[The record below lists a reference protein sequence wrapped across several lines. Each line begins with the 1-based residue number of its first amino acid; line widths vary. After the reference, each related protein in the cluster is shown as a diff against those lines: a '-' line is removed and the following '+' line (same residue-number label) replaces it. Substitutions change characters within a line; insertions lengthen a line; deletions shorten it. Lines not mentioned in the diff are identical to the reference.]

1 VAATKPK
8 KPFYK
13 SWIFWLIVVVVT
25 IAFNSGDKT
34 GAPTT
39 VKAAAQP
46 SAPLPE
52 PQLQFVRTVSDAQS
66 KARSA
71 ENDMQRGG
79 IKAARDKQMCSQLQT
94 RSAKDWIGKVER
106 VGANS
111 DGKGV
116 FSVEIAKDVEVK
128 TWNNALSDAFHKTM
142 LEPGT
147 PLFDTAA
154 SLKKGQ
160 MIKFSGTFFS
170 ASDGDCLV
178 ESSLSLSGKVKNPEF
193 IFRFTA
199 IEAL

>member
-1 VAATKPK
+1 VATTKPK

-13 SWIFWLIVVVVT
+13 SWAFWLILVALV
-25 IAFNSGDKT
+25 IAFNSGEKGGATPTQKT
-34 GAPTT
+34 A
-39 VKAAAQP
+39 VQP

-52 PQLQFVRTVSDAQS
+52 VQLAFVQTVGEAQN

-79 IKAARDKQMCSQLQT
+79 IKAARDKQLCSQLKS
-94 RSAKDWIGKVER
+94 RAVKEWIGKVQR
-106 VGANS
+106 VDANS

-116 FSVEIAKDVEVK
+116 FSVEIAKNVEVK
-128 TWNNALSDAFHKTM
+128 TWNNSFSDVIHKTM

-147 PLFDTAA
+147 PLFNTAA

-160 MIKFSGTFFS
+160 LIKFSGTFFNGS
-170 ASDGDCLV
+170 EGDCLA
-178 ESSLSLSGKVKNPEF
+178 ESSLSLSGKVKDPEF

-199 IEAL
+199 IEPL